1 MSGSRVLIAT
11 PDVLPV
17 SELEEL
23 ALEFADAFALLFELA
38 FPLLVVIGWQAVID
52 NPMSKPSADFKHR
65 TDR

>member
-1 MSGSRVLIAT
+1 
-11 PDVLPV
+11 VLPV

-38 FPLLVVIGWQAVID
+38 FPLLVVIGWQALID